1 MRVLS
6 DILKPIKESILVLEG
21 TKTNLADCYL
31 QLLKMAANVKSMP
44 IDDYKTLKNSCI
56 RIFNRRFAEYD
67 EDIYLL
73 AFFLHPYY
81 KGLGVRNQQFDR
93 IQKAALRLWKALG
106 HKKASGLEL
115 HSQIRSYF
123 DNAKP
128 YDAQYSP
135 EHDVPYLWWNSI
147 IDGKFS
153 SLSRLSKVIFSIT
166 PHSASCERLFSSLGW
181 MFGKKRT
188 NLSAQTIES
197 MAKIYRYNLST
208 KGQKSLNH
216 ADLISNNDVQQMLNN
231 VFEEGDLFNES
242 DDDEELIPNEGNE
255 VETSDV
261 DEILDIENVVDLGPW
276 VLIDNTTFPIVTRR
290 RCNSDDEDDE
300 DWNPDEI

>member
-1 MRVLS
+1 
-6 DILKPIKESILVLEG
+6 
-21 TKTNLADCYL
+21 
-31 QLLKMAANVKSMP
+31 
-44 IDDYKTLKNSCI
+44 
-56 RIFNRRFAEYD
+56 
-67 EDIYLL
+67 
-73 AFFLHPYY
+73 
-81 KGLGVRNQQFDR
+81 
-93 IQKAALRLWKALG
+93 
-106 HKKASGLEL
+106 SGLEL

-153 SLSRLSKVIFSIT
+153 FLSRFSKVIFSIT

-276 VLIDNTTFPIVTRR
+276 VLIDNTTLPIVTRR